1 MIQAQTLERTPSR
14 FSAFVRQA
22 AAQAVNAHASVEILT
37 EIRSGAGTGAPT
49 APMLE
54 RDLSGAGSAVSG
66 YDLIDPVLGGSDA
79 AGCRATPRS
88 ALIESFAGEG

>member
-22 AAQAVNAHASVEILT
+22 AAQAVNAHGSVEILT

-66 YDLIDPVLGGSDA
+66 YDLIDPASADLTQPLPSDA
-79 AGCRATPRS
+79 AV
-88 ALIESFAGEG
+88 ALIESFAGVG